1 MLDSFGSERF
11 FSLLTVS
18 NSYFRKLIIM
28 VALAFAEGNMIQ
40 LVPDGTILI
49 HIALI
54 LIMIW
59 VLNRTFFRPIN
70 RVIESRE
77 KNKGGRFGE
86 AEAILQQVA
95 EKNARF
101 ETVMREARSEGYSR
115 IEAERSAAM
124 AERQAKVEAVKTE
137 VEQKLAVEK
146 ESLAQQAEEAR
157 RQIAAEAR
165 VLAERISSNILK

>member
-1 MLDSFGSERF
+1 
-11 FSLLTVS
+11 
-18 NSYFRKLIIM
+18 M
-28 VALAFAEGNMIQ
+28 VVLAFAESGTIQ

-70 RVIESRE
+70 RVIAARE

-86 AEAILQQVA
+86 AEEILQQVA

-101 ETVMREARSEGYSR
+101 ETVIREARSEGYHK
-115 IEAERSAAM
+115 IESERSAAM
-124 AERQAKVEAVKTE
+124 AERQEKVETVKAE
-137 VEQKLAVEK
+137 VGQKVAAEK
-146 ESLAQQAEEAR
+146 DAIVRQAEEAR

-165 VLAERISSNILK
+165 VLAEKISSNILK